1 MVCGSLDNNP
11 DTVNL
16 MFSEYPDGSV
26 CADYTADHRHQGY
39 TGLLHGGMTST
50 LLDAAMTHCL
60 FMQGVQALTAELTVR
75 FISPV
80 CTGDK
85 LMVCA
90 RLLGQRRGLPARS
103 MAGKGTAESG
113 SCHGEIHCP
122 VAGYCSGAWLVWQTP
137 GVTGYYKNMKRVL
150 LRPERI
156 MAYRISH
163 LNSVR
168 GSYE

>member
-1 MVCGSLDNNP
+1 MVCSSRDNNP

-16 MFSEYPDGSV
+16 MFQSTRMALYV
-26 CADYTADHRHQGY
+26 RTTANHRHQGY

-90 RLLGQRRGLPARS
+90 RLLGQRRGIYLL
-103 MAGKGTAESG
+103 E
-113 SCHGEIHCP
+113 
-122 VAGYCSGAWLVWQTP
+122 AWLTKGQTVARATAKFIVP
-137 GVTGYYKNMKRVL
+137 SQDIALAHR
-150 LRPERI
+150 
-156 MAYRISH
+156 
-163 LNSVR
+163 
-168 GSYE
+168 

>member
-1 MVCGSLDNNP
+1 MNCYLNARKNHICCMVCGTRDNNP

-26 CADYTADHRHQGY
+26 CAVYTADLRHQGY

-60 FMQGVQALTAELTVR
+60 FMKGVQALTAELTVR

-80 CTGDK
+80 CTGEK

-90 RLLGQRRGLPARS
+90 RLLGQRRGIYLV
-103 MAGKGTAESG
+103 E
-113 SCHGEIHCP
+113 
-122 VAGYCSGAWLVWQTP
+122 AWLAKGQQKVARATAKFIVPSQDIALAH
-137 GVTGYYKNMKRVL
+137 R
-150 LRPERI
+150 
-156 MAYRISH
+156 
-163 LNSVR
+163 
-168 GSYE
+168 

>member
-1 MVCGSLDNNP
+1 MNCYLDARNAHNCCMVCGSLDNNP

-90 RLLGQRRGLPARS
+90 RLLGQRRGFTS
-103 MAGKGTAESG
+103 SK
-113 SCHGEIHCP
+113 HGWQRD
-122 VAGYCSGAWLVWQTP
+122 SRKWLVP
-137 GVTGYYKNMKRVL
+137 RRNSLSRRRIL
-150 LRPERI
+150 LWR
-156 MAYRISH
+156 MA
-163 LNSVR
+163 SVADAR
-168 GSYE
+168 CNWLL

>member
-1 MVCGSLDNNP
+1 MCGGGSNDAGGAPQLTEFRMPPVEQPDAEQKQMNCYLDARKAHTCCMVCSSRDNNP

-16 MFSEYPDGSV
+16 MFSEHPDGSV
-26 CADYTADHRHQGY
+26 CADYTANHRHQGY
-39 TGLLHGGMTST
+39 TGLLHGGMTGT

-90 RLLGQRRGLPARS
+90 RLLGQRRGFTCL
-103 MAGKGTAESG
+103 K
-113 SCHGEIHCP
+113 HG
-122 VAGYCSGAWLVWQTP
+122 
-137 GVTGYYKNMKRVL
+137 
-150 LRPERI
+150 
-156 MAYRISH
+156 
-163 LNSVR
+163 
-168 GSYE
+168 

>member
-1 MVCGSLDNNP
+1 MVCGTRDNNP

-16 MFSEYPDGSV
+16 MFSEHPDGSV
-26 CADYTADHRHQGY
+26 CADYTADYRHQGY

-90 RLLGQRRGLPARS
+90 RLL
-103 MAGKGTAESG
+103 
-113 SCHGEIHCP
+113 
-122 VAGYCSGAWLVWQTP
+122 AWLTKGPQKVARATAKFIVPSQDIA
-137 GVTGYYKNMKRVL
+137 L
-150 LRPERI
+150 
-156 MAYRISH
+156 AY
-163 LNSVR
+163 
-168 GSYE
+168 G

>member
-1 MVCGSLDNNP
+1 
-11 DTVNL
+11 
-16 MFSEYPDGSV
+16 MFSEHPDGSV

-90 RLLGQRRGLPARS
+90 RLLGQRRGIYLLLGCFAPGTYHEFSRLTAVNEDKDIPTAKNMIENLVQGQETVVKTARS
-103 MAGKGTAESG
+103 LFPVVNNANDEATADLLTQRIQLHEKT
-113 SCHGEIHCP
+113 
-122 VAGYCSGAWLVWQTP
+122 AWML
-137 GVTGYYKNMKRVL
+137 RSL
-150 LRPERI
+150 LE
-156 MAYRISH
+156 
-163 LNSVR
+163 
-168 GSYE
+168 

>member
-1 MVCGSLDNNP
+1 MNCYLDARKAHTCCMVCSSRDNNP

-16 MFSEYPDGSV
+16 MFSEHPDGSV
-26 CADYTADHRHQGY
+26 CADYTANHRHQGY

-90 RLLGQRRGLPARS
+90 RLLGQRRIYLL
-103 MAGKGTAESG
+103 E
-113 SCHGEIHCP
+113 
-122 VAGYCSGAWLVWQTP
+122 AWLTKDSRQWHVPRRNSLFRRRILLWRIAS
-137 GVTGYYKNMKRVL
+137 VTDDRCTWL
-150 LRPERI
+150 L
-156 MAYRISH
+156 
-163 LNSVR
+163 
-168 GSYE
+168 

>member
-1 MVCGSLDNNP
+1 MVCGSRDNNP

-16 MFSEYPDGSV
+16 MFSEHPDGS

-80 CTGDK
+80 CTGETDG
-85 LMVCA
+85 MCQTA
-90 RLLGQRRGLPARS
+90 WATQGIYLLEAWLTKDSRS
-103 MAGKGTAESG
+103 GT
-113 SCHGEIHCP
+113 CHGEIHCS
-122 VAGYCSGAWLVWQTP
+122 VAGYCSGASLV
-137 GVTGYYKNMKRVL
+137 
-150 LRPERI
+150 
-156 MAYRISH
+156 
-163 LNSVR
+163 
-168 GSYE
+168 